1 MKGLKLI
8 STFLLLFTATGIF
21 AQNESGLRGKLIS
34 FQQKLDSAAV
44 RKYDAR
50 YIEVPQYPWRI
61 ILRSKLDQYNI
72 DFDSNNTLIVNGV
85 ADYTKMDMSIE
96 SRINSTAGVWIGYR
110 GLGIGYSHKLT
121 QQAGFNLSASATGAK
136 YGLNFR
142 LRSMEIEDMHMKF
155 QETGL
160 SSTVK
165 LDSDARF
172 FSPINILSLYLN
184 GYYVFNGRNYS
195 QAAAYNQMVIQ
206 RRSAGSLLLG
216 GTMFTTA
223 IDMSD
228 KNNASIIALT
238 DSLGVMTFGHISGG
252 VGYGYNYVPADGWT
266 INAMIMTSI
275 SFSDL
280 IVRKKFDC
288 NYDFIG
294 EDDVDDYGEWDSQQR
309 KWANG
314 KLRKP
319 TYIGNSFIDW
329 QKDVDMWEKR
339 VDEEESSYTFNF
351 DIRTGVSYCWDRFF
365 LSANGMINLFSLG
378 HDKNQVDI
386 LDWNISTSF
395 GIRL

>member
-8 STFLLLFTATGIF
+8 STFLLLFAATDVL
-21 AQNESGLRGKLIS
+21 AQNESGLRYKLIS

-44 RKYDAR
+44 RKYNPQF
-50 YIEVPQYPWRI
+50 IEVPQYPWRI
-61 ILRSKLDQYNI
+61 IIRSKLDQSNI
-72 DFDSNNTLIVNGV
+72 DFVSNNTLMVNGQENFI
-85 ADYTKMDMSIE
+85 TMDMGIH
-96 SRINSTAGVWIGYR
+96 SRLNSTAGIWIGYR
-110 GLGIGYSHKLT
+110 GLGIGYSYKLT
-121 QQAGFNLSASATGAK
+121 KQAGFNFSISANGAK
-136 YGLNFR
+136 YGINFKI
-142 LRSMEIEDMHMKF
+142 RSMDIEDMHMKF
-155 QETGL
+155 QDTEL
-160 SSTVK
+160 NSTQTIE
-165 LDSDARF
+165 SDANF
-172 FSPINILSLYLN
+172 LSPINISSFYLN

-216 GTMFTTA
+216 GTMFTTG

-228 KNNASIIALT
+228 RNNASIIALA
-238 DSLGVMTFGHISGG
+238 DSLGAMTFGHISGG

-266 INAMIMTSI
+266 INAMVMTSI

-280 IVRKKFDC
+280 VVRKKYDC

-309 KWANG
+309 QWANG

-319 TYIGNSFIDW
+319 TFIGNNFIDW
-329 QKDVDMWEKR
+329 QQDVDIWEKR

-351 DIRTGVSYCWDRFF
+351 EIRTGVSYCWDRYF

-378 HDKNQVDI
+378 HDKNQVGI
-386 LDWNISTSF
+386 FDWNISTSF